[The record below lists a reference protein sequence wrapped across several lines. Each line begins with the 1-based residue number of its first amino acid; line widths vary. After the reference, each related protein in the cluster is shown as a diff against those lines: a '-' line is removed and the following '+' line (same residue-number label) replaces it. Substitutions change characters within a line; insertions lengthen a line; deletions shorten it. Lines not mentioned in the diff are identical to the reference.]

1 MMKNTVKLFLT
12 LCGIALTHGCVQ
24 TPDEAAEEKY
34 QINESYVKG
43 KNETT
48 ANSGAVVE
56 PDFAEN
62 KSDFEKLTTLSRDNA
77 KINNTEQLALRF
89 SDKEKAKF
97 AANNMPVVEFVH
109 YAFGEV
115 LGANYVVGNDLKTDP
130 TQLTL
135 NVQTPQSKREL
146 FTLIA
151 KTLQRY
157 QVNIDFD
164 SEVFFVN
171 KASLSKAKAVIGIGS
186 DVNSVPSSSNQILQV
201 IPVKYGIKISVERT
215 LNQLIDAKIT
225 TDFEQGALF
234 VLGDRANILRAIELV
249 NLLDV
254 PANRGKNIGLLS
266 LQYISTQEFLEK
278 TVILMNNEG
287 LPIGVNQEPNKNIL
301 LVPIEH
307 IGSVAVFAT
316 SEELLNRVRYWA
328 GVMDKPSR
336 GENQQ
341 FFVYNPTYARA
352 SDLGTSI
359 AGLLALGSSVSRL
372 ETNDNATGDNT
383 EGLES
388 QQSSVS
394 QAVNGQDISYVVD
407 ERSNS
412 IIFSTSGSKY
422 QTLLPLLEKLDV
434 LPKQVLLEMVIAE
447 VTLEG
452 DFQFGVEFAIRNSS
466 DVTISNISADGVGG
480 GLFLGSGGLD
490 TNQILSAFSQSS
502 SFVNTLSNPSILVRD
517 GVSANINVG
526 SDIPILAGTT
536 TDGLNGVTQN
546 IERRQTGVNATV
558 TPTVNAQGVVIMNI
572 DLEISNEILVDGASS
587 GTLPSIFERALSTEV
602 VVRSGE
608 TVLLGGLISENN
620 STSET
625 KVPLLGDIPGLGN
638 LFKSQNREN
647 EKTELVLIVTP
658 KVIERNDNWEKLL
671 KDFQN
676 GLENIQI
683 IK

>member
-1 MMKNTVKLFLT
+1 MKYFQKFFVVGVVIFL
-12 LCGIALTHGCVQ
+12 GGCIQ
-24 TPDEAAEEKY
+24 TPEEAAEEKY
-34 QINESYVKG
+34 QINDSFIKG
-43 KNETT
+43 VNETT
-48 ANSGAVVE
+48 TNKGALTEPDFIENESGFETLASLSRRGAVVNNT
-56 PDFAEN
+56 DQ
-62 KSDFEKLTTLSRDNA
+62 LSR
-77 KINNTEQLALRF
+77 KFSNT
-89 SDKEKAKF
+89 EKAKF

-109 YAFGEV
+109 YAFGEI
-115 LGANYVVGNDLKTDP
+115 LGANYVIGNDLKVDQ

-135 NVQTPQSKREL
+135 NVQSPLSKREL

-164 SEVFFVN
+164 SDVFFVN
-171 KASLSKAKAVIGIGS
+171 KATLSKAKAVIGIGS
-186 DVNSVPSSSNQILQV
+186 VASSVPNSSNQILQV
-201 IPVKYGIKISVERT
+201 IPIKYGIKISVERT
-215 LNQLIDAKIT
+215 LNQLIEAKVT
-225 TDFEQGALF
+225 PDFEQGALF
-234 VLGDRANILRAIELV
+234 VLGDRANVLRAIELV

-254 PANRGKNIGLLS
+254 PANRSKNIGLLS
-266 LQYISTQEFLEK
+266 LKYISTQEFLDK

-287 LPIGVNQEPNKNIL
+287 LPIGVNQESNKNIL

-328 GVMDKPSR
+328 SVMDKPSR

-352 SDLGTSI
+352 SDLGASI
-359 AGLLALGSSVSRL
+359 AGLLALGSGVQSIQ
-372 ETNDNATGDNT
+372 TNENSTGSNAD
-383 EGLES
+383 ELAS
-388 QQSSVS
+388 QQSPIA
-394 QAVNGQDISYVVD
+394 QAVNGRDISFVVD

-434 LPKQVLLEMVIAE
+434 LPKQVLLEIVIAE

-452 DFQFGVEFAIRNSS
+452 TFQYGVEFAIRNSS
-466 DVTISNISADGVGG
+466 DVTISNLSESVGP
-480 GLFLGSGGLD
+480 GLFLGSGSVD

-517 GVSANINVG
+517 GVSASINVG
-526 SDIPILAGTT
+526 SDIPTVGGTV

-546 IERRQTGVNATV
+546 IVYRQTGVNATV

-572 DLEISNEILVDGASS
+572 DLQISNEVIVDGESPDTPA
-587 GTLPSIFERALSTEV
+587 IFERALTTEV
-602 VVRSGE
+602 VVQSGQ
-608 TVLLGGLISENN
+608 TVLLGGLISENDTN
-620 STSET
+620 GEN
-625 KVPLLGDIPGLGN
+625 KVPLLGDIPLLGK
-638 LFKSQNREN
+638 LFKSQNQQK
-647 EKTELVLIVTP
+647 EKTELVLVVTP
-658 KVIERNDNWEKLL
+658 KVIERNDEWEKLL